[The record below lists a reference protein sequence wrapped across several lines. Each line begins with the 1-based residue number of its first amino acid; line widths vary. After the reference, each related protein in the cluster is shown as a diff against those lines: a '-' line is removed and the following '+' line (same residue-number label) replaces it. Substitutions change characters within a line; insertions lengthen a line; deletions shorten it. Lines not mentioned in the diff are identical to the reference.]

1 MVRARRFCFTIN
13 NPTAEDE
20 PTFLE
25 PHVKYLVYVMQR
37 GESGTPHYQGYVEFK
52 SQKTLSAVSN
62 LLPRAHLE
70 VAKGTPAQASD
81 YCTESDTNIGDP
93 VIVGTPPASREQG
106 KRTDLETASR
116 ELMDHRSMKRFAE
129 EYPHMLVKY
138 SRGFKELMAVTDDL
152 YAHDDV
158 RGIWCWGPPGTGKS
172 RWAREE
178 HPEAFLKAQNK
189 WFDGYTGQEAIILD
203 DLDQGGSCLGH
214 YLKIWADRYACTGEI
229 KGSTVN
235 LRHHVFIITSNYK
248 IEELWPEPE
257 MQAAIKRRFKVK
269 HFDKL

>member
-25 PHVKYLVYVMQR
+25 QHVKYLVYVMQR

-52 SQKTLSAVSN
+52 SQKTLSAVSK
-62 LLPRAHLE
+62 LIPRAHLE
-70 VAKGTPAQASD
+70 VAKGTPRQASD
-81 YCTESDTNIGDP
+81 YCTESDTNIGEP
-93 VIVGTPPASREQG
+93 VIIGELPPGQG
-106 KRTDLETASR
+106 ARTDLETASR
-116 ELMDHRSMKRFAE
+116 ELMDHRSMKRLAE
-129 EYPHMLVKY
+129 EQPHLVVKY
-138 SRGFKELMAVTDDL
+138 SRGFKELLAVTDDL
-152 YAHDDV
+152 YNHDDV

-189 WFDGYTGQEAIILD
+189 WFDGYVGQEAIILD
-203 DLDQGGSCLGH
+203 DLDQGGACLGH

-248 IEELWPEPE
+248 IEDLWPEPE
-257 MQAAIKRRFKVK
+257 MQAAIKPRARPKK
-269 HFDKL
+269 KLCLS